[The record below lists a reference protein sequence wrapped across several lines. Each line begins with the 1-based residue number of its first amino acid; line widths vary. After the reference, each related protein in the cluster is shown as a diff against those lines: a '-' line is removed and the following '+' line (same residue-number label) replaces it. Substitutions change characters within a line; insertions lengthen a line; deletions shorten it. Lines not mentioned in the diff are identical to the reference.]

1 MFAVTLMIT
10 VAKVRRK
17 HGGTLGTHSIGSY
30 EKRHSYAGMPL
41 YKGSM

>member
-17 HGGTLGTHSIGSY
+17 HEGGLGGLGGLRFIHQTTKPNSALSN
-30 EKRHSYAGMPL
+30 
-41 YKGSM
+41 